1 MLSVGRARGA
11 SETLWQSQC
20 APTFC
25 FLVAVVE
32 RPGEVLVDN
41 AGRVAGVVGEYN
53 AGGRQI
59 LSASLAVAADAGDAA
74 ATANAATAAA
84 ASAAAAGVQW
94 QLLGHGARG

>member
-1 MLSVGRARGA
+1 M
-11 SETLWQSQC
+11 C

-25 FLVAVVE
+25 FLIAVVE
-32 RPGEVLVDN
+32 RPGEVLVDH

-59 LSASLAVAADAGDAA
+59 LSASLAVAAAYAGQAA
-74 ATANAATAAA
+74 ASAATGS
-84 ASAAAAGVQW
+84 SAAAAGVQW